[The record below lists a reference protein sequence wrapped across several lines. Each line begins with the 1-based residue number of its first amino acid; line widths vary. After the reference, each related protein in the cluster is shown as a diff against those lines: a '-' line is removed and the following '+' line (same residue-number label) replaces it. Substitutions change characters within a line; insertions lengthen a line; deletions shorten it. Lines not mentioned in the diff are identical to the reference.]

1 MDAIFDEGLSARR
14 AALLAVCLVI
24 AFGFELVNGFHDT
37 ANAVATVIYT
47 NTLRPRVAVVLSGLC
62 NFAGVFV
69 GGIAVALGIIHLLPV
84 ELLVGS
90 GPGAGLAMVLALLL
104 SAMAWN
110 LGTWYLG
117 LPASSSHALIGSIL
131 GVGLANSLLPGHHLG
146 EGVNWLAAREIG
158 LSLLLSPLVGFCLA
172 AILLLIVKR
181 YIRDP
186 ALLQAPCKD
195 TPPPLATRGLLIATC
210 SGVSFAHGSN
220 DGQKGVG
227 IVMLI
232 LMGLVP
238 QAYALDLGAAQGGVA
253 RTLAATAALETTL
266 RDNAEGAAQAE
277 GDRAIAELA
286 QIHARLAG
294 HTRVS
299 EIPRDER
306 FHVRQA
312 ILLADKSIERIVETG
327 GLGLSATEHAKLK
340 SDRQALRSLTEYAPT
355 WVLAAIALSLGAGND
370 GGLEADRGDGGGED
384 REEPPH
390 LRAGRGG
397 GAGGDEHHRALGLAG
412 VAGEHDARALV
423 RDRRDD
429 GGQQGG
435 AAGEHGAEHRAG
447 LGADAAG
454 DHDAVGGVVLDAAG
468 GAGGGGVT
476 RLQPS
481 SRRGRLVLIVIVVTE
496 QEPYAQL
503 DQLEG
508 LCLDERAPPCAASPM
523 VSRAVDAGL
532 PERSPLSAPPPTSG
546 LVAHPAPP
554 IAIRPTT
561 ADPMRARSL
570 APDARRGGDR
580 VRAWRRARGSHGRR
594 SQAS

>member
-355 WVLAAIALSLGAGND
+355 WVLAAIALSLG
-370 GGLEADRGDGGGED
+370 
-384 REEPPH
+384 
-390 LRAGRGG
+390 
-397 GAGGDEHHRALGLAG
+397 LGTM
-412 VAGEHDARALV
+412 
-423 RDRRDD
+423 
-429 GGQQGG
+429 
-435 AAGEHGAEHRAG
+435 
-447 LGADAAG
+447 
-454 DHDAVGGVVLDAAG
+454 VGWK
-468 GAGGGGVT
+468 
-476 RLQPS
+476 R
-481 SRRGRLVLIVIVVTE
+481 IVVTVGE
-496 QEPYAQL
+496 KIGKSHLTCAQGAAAEL
-503 DQLEG
+503 VAMSTIG
-508 LCLDERAPPCAASPM
+508 LSAWLGLPASTTHVLSSGIAGTM
-523 VSRAVDAGL
+523 VANKAGL
-532 PERSPLSAPPPTSG
+532 QVSTVRNIALAWVLTLPVTMTLSAALFLMLRG
-546 LVAHPAPP
+546 A
-554 IAIRPTT
+554 
-561 ADPMRARSL
+561 L
-570 APDARRGGDR
+570 AAVG
-580 VRAWRRARGSHGRR
+580 
-594 SQAS
+594 